1 MQTAGLAQLRMALL
15 WNLDCS
21 HVGIHSDTPAQEV
34 MQDGIPHLNCVFW
47 YSCVSIMPYASII
60 HLLKCPC
67 YTQNYAS
74 IHQ

>member
-34 MQDGIPHLNCVFW
+34 MQDGVPHLNFGTA
-47 YSCVSIMPYASII
+47 VSLLCPMPA
-60 HLLKCPC
+60 
-67 YTQNYAS
+67 
-74 IHQ
+74 